1 MKKASKVA
9 LLLLLT
15 ALTVLLSGCV
25 KNELALN
32 VDPDGGGTFIYVYRV
47 EKGIADEYFPPG
59 FAEDCLYE
67 EIDGKLYYCKSNT
80 VTVGSYAELE
90 EALLTLPFIVEDGT
104 CLFSEAVIR
113 EDYIR
118 LFTASDLIPGD
129 IVAMAEQNGIDIYDH
144 VTLEVAVTMP
154 YWVETSSLGDLSSDG
169 YGVTAVVED
178 LSRSHVI
185 ELECV
190 KPFVFPVVSVAVACV
205 CTLLVAGATWVILEY
220 VKRRRL
226 KRAEAMP
233 DLPVDQI

>member
-32 VDPDGGGTFIYVYRV
+32 VDPDGGGTFTYVYRV

-90 EALLTLPFIVEDGT
+90 ATLINLPFMAEDGMR
-104 CLFSEAVIR
+104 LFTEATVR
-113 EDYIR
+113 EDYVR
-118 LFTASDLIPGD
+118 LCTASDVIPGD
-129 IVAMAEQNGIDIYDH
+129 IVTMAEKNGIDIYDYI
-144 VTLEVAVTMP
+144 TLEVAVTMP
-154 YWVETSSLGDLSSDG
+154 YRVETSSLGDLSSDG
-169 YGVTAVVED
+169 YGVTVVVED

-185 ELECV
+185 ELQCV
-190 KPFVFPVVSVAVACV
+190 KPLVFPVVPVTIACV
-205 CTLLVAGATWVILEY
+205 CVIFAAGTMWGVLQY
-220 VKRRRL
+220 VKRRQL